1 MWSFLRSSQKNNES
15 YLIIP
20 ESTDVKRK
28 EVHTNADIDKYII
41 HGGSLTNGSLPL
53 PGQNNVSSCS
63 NTKLVNSI
71 APVPDA
77 ARALYYSDEL
87 LRNTLGKAAFST
99 AHIPPLRSCGQDPLD
114 SRTSPLPL
122 AQRNGNLKGNT
133 TSSSA
138 TLTSDAH
145 QRRDRVNGESKVKHR
160 VEG

>member
-15 YLIIP
+15 YCIIP

-28 EVHTNADIDKYII
+28 KHAYGCSNGIDKHII
-41 HGGSLTNGSLPL
+41 HRRSLPNESLPL
-53 PGQNNVSSCS
+53 PGQDNVSSCS
-63 NTKLVNSI
+63 DTKLVNSI

-77 ARALYYSDEL
+77 ARALYYSNEL

-122 AQRNGNLKGNT
+122 T
-133 TSSSA
+133 
-138 TLTSDAH
+138 
-145 QRRDRVNGESKVKHR
+145 
-160 VEG
+160 